1 MTLVARAGAG
11 ILMLTMAATF
21 LLFSGAQTASAAG
34 YGPGFD
40 DAQNGGQGR
49 IGAYSFEG
57 RNVYCLQPWL
67 PRPLDETTKGDVV
80 DGQQFRMSDDST
92 ARVNWAIST
101 HGQSADPAV
110 TSAVAMFVWSL
121 AAPESYASHG
131 TSGDEYFLGRVPEP
145 RRAEV
150 SSTLASI
157 REGAAK
163 VGARAPANH
172 SGSLQFTTDGAD
184 EKKGTVSLATNLAGA
199 TGTVV
204 LNGATFASTGSNTAT
219 LAVGEPASIVVAS
232 SAFDRGPV
240 TVSGTAKVTSPS
252 ESWAAKILLLHTPD
266 AQLLGSSGGTI
277 PGEFSAVGQDRVPR
291 VPATTPTPTAK
302 PTEPT
307 EPAGPTAVPTPTPT
321 AVPTPT
327 RTAAPPRIPSPK
339 PTQTASAAPTPPPT
353 PTATAAPT
361 PTPTPTPTPSVTP
374 TQTAPPSSPTVT
386 PPIAPVTPPPTQTAK
401 PPVATTLPP
410 APTTAP
416 PTATSTQAPPT
427 QVPPSSPATP
437 AASATPLPVPPTA
450 TPAHTAAATTGAVP
464 TSPQP
469 ETLAQTGA
477 SAMSW
482 PLLLGVGAL
491 VIGAGAL
498 VWGFLSRRREA

>member
-339 PTQTASAAPTPPPT
+339 PTQTASAAPTPTPT
-353 PTATAAPT
+353 PTATAA

-401 PPVATTLPP
+401 PPVATALPP

-450 TPAHTAAATTGAVP
+450 TPAHTVAATTGAVP

>member
-302 PTEPT
+302 PTDPT

-339 PTQTASAAPTPPPT
+339 PTQTASAAPTPTPT

-401 PPVATTLPP
+401 PPVATALPP

>member
-339 PTQTASAAPTPPPT
+339 PTQTASAAPTPTPT
-353 PTATAAPT
+353 PTATAA

>member
-172 SGSLQFTTDGAD
+172 SGSLQFTTDVAD

-339 PTQTASAAPTPPPT
+339 PTQTASAAPTPTPT
-353 PTATAAPT
+353 PTATAA

-401 PPVATTLPP
+401 PPVATALPP

-450 TPAHTAAATTGAVP
+450 TPAHTVAATTGAVP

>member
-339 PTQTASAAPTPPPT
+339 PTQTASAAPTPTPT

-401 PPVATTLPP
+401 PPVATALPP
-410 APTTAP
+410 APTIAP

>member
-1 MTLVARAGAG
+1 
-11 ILMLTMAATF
+11 MLTMAATF

-339 PTQTASAAPTPPPT
+339 PTQTASAAPTPTPT

>member
-1 MTLVARAGAG
+1 
-11 ILMLTMAATF
+11 MLTMAATF

-339 PTQTASAAPTPPPT
+339 PTQTASAAPTPTPT
-353 PTATAAPT
+353 PTATAA

-401 PPVATTLPP
+401 PPVATALPP

>member
-302 PTEPT
+302 PTEP
-307 EPAGPTAVPTPTPT
+307 AGPTAVPTPTPT

-339 PTQTASAAPTPPPT
+339 PTQTASAAPTPTPT

-401 PPVATTLPP
+401 PPVATALPP